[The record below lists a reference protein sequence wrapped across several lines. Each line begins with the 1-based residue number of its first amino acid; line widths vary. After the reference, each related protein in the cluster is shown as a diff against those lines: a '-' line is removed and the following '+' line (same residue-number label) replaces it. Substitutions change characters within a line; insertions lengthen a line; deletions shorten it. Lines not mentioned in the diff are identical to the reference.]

1 VMPASMIVSTALI
14 LAGLMSGLLS
24 AWFWW
29 RSSRTSLVIAMPPLI
44 VTARGPAIV
53 ADDLEVYL
61 RQVGTLNAKAA
72 IWGAVAVA
80 CSTAAG
86 IIGCAAVLR

>member
-1 VMPASMIVSTALI
+1 MIVSTALI
-14 LAGLMSGLLS
+14 LAGLVSGLLS

-29 RSSRTSLVIAMPPLI
+29 RSSRTSLAIAMPPLI
-44 VTARGPAIV
+44 ITVRGPAIV
-53 ADDLEVYL
+53 ADDLTAYL
-61 RQVGTLNAKAA
+61 QQVGSLNSKAA

-86 IIGCAAVLR
+86 IVASMLAKAA